1 MSAHANIT
9 VDIHDHIGVIKFNR
23 PEPGTSWTDS
33 LLTELLTAFRKL
45 DEHPRTLSTVV
56 ASEGP
61 FRSIVDVTT
70 ETIEKIDADTNTSTV
85 KMIYMRKFAKELLHS
100 IIDHKKN
107 LALALDGPLVWG
119 GPIWVE
125 GVLDILAAATT
136 AYLGVPDMVDSPG
149 PLETLKENIARLS
162 TEQGNRAGPDVTGGP
177 GRKGLAAEERLS
189 AALDAVHASAGR
201 SLDRR
206 VLEGLIRTMRR
217 NGMVKSTL

>member
-23 PEPGTSWTDS
+23 PDPGTSWTDS
-33 LLTELLTAFRKL
+33 LLTDLLTAFRKL
-45 DEHPRTLSTVV
+45 DEHPRTVSTVV

-70 ETIEKIDADTNTSTV
+70 DVIEKIDADTNTPTV
-85 KMIYMRKFAKELLHS
+85 KVIYMRKFAKELLHS
-100 IIDHKKN
+100 IINHKKN

-119 GPIWVE
+119 GPLWVE

-136 AYLGVPDMVDSPG
+136 AYLGIPDFDSSS
-149 PLETLKENIARLS
+149 PLESLKENIARLS
-162 TEQGNRAGPDVTGGP
+162 AEQGDQAGPDVSGGP
-177 GRKGLAAEERLS
+177 GRKELAVGERLS
-189 AALDAVHASAGR
+189 AALNAVHGSAEPL
-201 SLDRR
+201 LDRR
-206 VLEGLIRTMRR
+206 VLEGLIKTIRR